1 MSNVSMKFGLSSGM
15 RGLLNRAEKSVVYAL
30 HRASSDAISAVTNY
44 VNVYP
49 PERPDQTYAR
59 TFTFANSWWTNVEFP
74 NHGTGNQS
82 IELTIGND
90 ATSPGGR
97 GYAVY
102 VVGPWSGPLQQATIH
117 RRRWPTISGL
127 KREVSPLV
135 QSIFRDAIFQEM
147 RKMVG
152 YDSKASLLSKG
163 FSKEQTRPDYW
174 WDKEADEG
182 INQRSMRQKI
192 EARHLKRQLTSG
204 KRMGG
209 RAKMESRQKKL
220 ENYLAS
226 DPNRRERHLS
236 EAQKANVEIRKR
248 ESQMTYPPQNPR
260 PSASVGKILKS
271 VLSSRQS
278 IRGGDEA
285 YTAKTRAAY
294 DKAKGKK

>member
-15 RGLLNRAEKSVVYAL
+15 RGLLNRAEKSVSVAL
-30 HRASSDAISAVTNY
+30 QKAAPDAISAVTNY
-44 VNVYP
+44 ISVYP
-49 PERPDQTYAR
+49 PERPNQSYER
-59 TFTFANSWWTNVEFP
+59 TFTFAHSWWTDVEFP

-97 GYAVY
+97 GYAAY
-102 VVGPWSGPLQQATIH
+102 VVGPWSGPLQQAMIH

-152 YDSKASLLSKG
+152 YDSKASVLRKG
-163 FSKEQTRPDYW
+163 FSEEQTRPDYW

-192 EARHLKRQLTSG
+192 EARHLKRHLLPG
-204 KRMGG
+204 KRMGK
-209 RAKMESRQKKL
+209 RVNMENRQKKL
-220 ENYLAS
+220 QNYLAS